1 MKAGKAAPKKAFEV
15 GRGTRITDKHILFW
29 GGVLSN
35 WNLGA
40 TFPGRRML
48 DLLIPRLAEH
58 GVDHPRE
65 TAISTNLLEHHDFV
79 CGEQAMMACK
89 AWLFERDPV
98 LEQDVEELELN
109 NSGSVFD
116 VFQDPS
122 TFSSVSLPNKLGSL
136 SNLLT
141 KARKT
146 CLWQILINSSPRD
159 QKALGRKTPNFSPD
173 TWSTACVP
181 VVVSVSIARAECEDD
196 LKRLYLKV
204 GHRRF
209 VEGSPVD
216 QIWGVGL
223 KWDDPRADVEENWR
237 GTNLLGICHD
247 QAAAF
252 LQEVTFDTT
261 EVA

>member
-1 MKAGKAAPKKAFEV
+1 MKAVKAAPKKAFGV

-40 TFPGRRML
+40 TFPGRRVV

-58 GVDHPRE
+58 EVDHPRR
-65 TAISTNLLEHHDFV
+65 TSISTKLLEHHDFV

-89 AWLFERDPV
+89 AWLFERAPV

-109 NSGSVFD
+109 SGSVFD
-116 VFQDPS
+116 VFQNPS
-122 TFSSVSLPNKLGSL
+122 TFSTVCLPNNLGSL
-136 SNLLT
+136 SDLLT

-146 CLWQILINSSPRD
+146 CLWQILLNSSPRD

-173 TWSTACVP
+173 IWSTAGVP

-216 QIWGVGL
+216 RIWGVGL

-237 GTNLLGICHD
+237 GTNLLGTCHD

-252 LQEVTFDTT
+252 LQEATFDTT
-261 EVA
+261 ESV